1 MVRSVLEDEGDVV
14 ELDFVG
20 SARLED
26 GVDNVS
32 ASIARRIGF
41 DPEMRRSQNLDPEQL
56 FRDLR
61 ERVEAAGVFVLLIGD
76 LGSHHS
82 AIGEEV
88 FRGFVIADGV
98 APFIVIN
105 DNDARAARSFTL
117 LHELTH
123 IWMGQSGVS
132 GSVAA
137 TSSGSFAARIE
148 RFCNDVAAEILLPT
162 KVLLNLPAI
171 PSDEGQTVEGIVE
184 QISNTW
190 GVSEAMAAYRLFRLG
205 RISAETY
212 RALSAAFAIRWRT
225 AKQRQKDEAKD
236 NEGGPS
242 YYVVRRFKLG
252 NALVDV
258 VRRTL
263 RDNLITHTKAAKVLG
278 VKPSSVERLV
288 RGYEASQSRL
298 SPESRG

>member
-1 MVRSVLEDEGDVV
+1 MARKEEINPEVLVWARETAGLSLDEAAARVGLTTGSKSSATEKLTQFERGEKSPTRNQLLKFAATYRRPLVSFYMRNPPPRGERGEDFRLVSGATSPRDNALLDALIRDVRARQEMVRSVLEDEGDVV

-105 DNDARAARSFTL
+105 DNDARAARSFTCF
-117 LHELTH
+117 
-123 IWMGQSGVS
+123 
-132 GSVAA
+132 
-137 TSSGSFAARIE
+137 TS
-148 RFCNDVAAEILLPT
+148 
-162 KVLLNLPAI
+162 
-171 PSDEGQTVEGIVE
+171 
-184 QISNTW
+184 
-190 GVSEAMAAYRLFRLG
+190 
-205 RISAETY
+205 
-212 RALSAAFAIRWRT
+212 
-225 AKQRQKDEAKD
+225 
-236 NEGGPS
+236 
-242 YYVVRRFKLG
+242 
-252 NALVDV
+252 
-258 VRRTL
+258 
-263 RDNLITHTKAAKVLG
+263 
-278 VKPSSVERLV
+278 
-288 RGYEASQSRL
+288 
-298 SPESRG
+298 